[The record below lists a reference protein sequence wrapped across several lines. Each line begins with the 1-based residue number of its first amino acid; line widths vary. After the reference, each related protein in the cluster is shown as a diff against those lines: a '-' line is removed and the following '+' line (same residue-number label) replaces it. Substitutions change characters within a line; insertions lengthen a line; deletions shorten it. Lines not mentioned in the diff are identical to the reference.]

1 MDSFVVV
8 VSPSP
13 DGPTLWAALEGTTQ
27 LWLLIVRSHTESIFK
42 N

>member
-8 VSPSP
+8 VLPSP
-13 DGPTLWAALEGTTQ
+13 DSLARWAALEGTTQ
-27 LWLLIVRSHTESIFK
+27 LWLLIVRSHTKSIFK